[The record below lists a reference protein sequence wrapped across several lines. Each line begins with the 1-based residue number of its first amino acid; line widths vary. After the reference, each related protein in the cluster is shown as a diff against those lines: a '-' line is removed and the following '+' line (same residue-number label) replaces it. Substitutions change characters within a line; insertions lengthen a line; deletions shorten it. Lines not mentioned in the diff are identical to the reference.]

1 MKQSVYILSGLF
13 LLFFG
18 CSDTINN
25 NSYSPPVY
33 NEILT
38 VNLPDSIT
46 IKLYSADTD
55 SLTYAY
61 NSVHFRVWQ
70 NSAGL
75 NSGYLKVYPKMRMTP
90 HITHSTPVSDSF
102 AYNSSTGY
110 FSGYIIFNMQVV
122 PPDLV
127 WKTKF
132 TYVDQNGIGHE
143 ADSIPLYT
151 SYRQER
157 QLKVFYDQSDSANY
171 TLTLVKPYNPSA
183 GLNDIVLLLHR
194 STGLNLQFEQI
205 NNADMHINVYK
216 QDSLYQTTGN
226 IQPEADI
233 DGYYNGKINL
243 PHKGS
248 WIAGDTIIYNGR
260 VITNNPPPLP
270 EFNFEIK

>member
-1 MKQSVYILSGLF
+1 MKKSVYILGGVF

-18 CSDTINN
+18 CSDTSNN

-38 VNLPDSIT
+38 VNLPDSFT
-46 IKLYSADTD
+46 LTLYSADTD

-61 NSVHFRVWQ
+61 NNVHFKVWK
-70 NSAGL
+70 NSATQNG
-75 NSGYLKVYPKMRMTP
+75 GYLKVYPKMRMTP

-102 AYNSSTGY
+102 AYNSSTGF
-110 FSGYIIFNMQVV
+110 FSGYIILNMQVV

-132 TYVDQNGIGHE
+132 TYVDQNGISHE

-157 QLKVFYDQSDSANY
+157 QLKLFYDLSDSANY
-171 TLTLVKPYNPSA
+171 TLTLVKPFNPSK
-183 GLNDIVLLLHR
+183 GLNDMVLLLHG
-194 STGLNLQFEQI
+194 STDLNLQFEQI
-205 NNADMHINVYK
+205 RDAQMYINVYK
-216 QDSLYQTTGN
+216 QDSLYSTNSN
-226 IQPEADI
+226 INPSIDA
-233 DGYYNGKINL
+233 DGYYKGKINI
-243 PHKGS
+243 PHRGS
-248 WIAGDTIIYNGR
+248 WIVGDTIMYNGR

-270 EFNFEIK
+270 EFNFEIR